1 MEAASHR
8 ALFIRGNAVRSFA
21 NQSSVCSVARFDG
34 YAVHTSIELQPNR
47 AGCKGSTCRSA
58 RLEASSFASCAAAC
72 LAQPFCEALTW
83 VGRKHG
89 NPLLRATCWG
99 RTAGSPATF
108 LAAVAA
114 GGSTVLVAA
123 AESDGARPDH
133 TGHDA
138 VFVAGFVRCGPCD
151 PQREMDALCTRLHLC
166 ARSPHPKPSCQALIR
181 SRSSALA
188 LARSL
193 LPQP

>member
-8 ALFIRGNAVRSFA
+8 ALLSRSNAVRSFA

-34 YAVHTSIELQPNR
+34 YAVHTSSELQPNR

-58 RLEASSFASCAAAC
+58 QLEASSFASCAAAC

-83 VGRKHG
+83 VGRKHD

-123 AESDGARPDH
+123 AESDGARPEH
-133 TGHDA
+133 TGHNA

-151 PQREMDALCTRLHLC
+151 PQREMDALCTRRHLC
-166 ARSPHPKPSCQALIR
+166 ARSPHPKPKLR
-181 SRSSALA
+181 PGPGPKPPPL
-188 LARSL
+188 
-193 LPQP
+193 